1 MGLLDQVLGGAG
13 LGPQGGAQR
22 PGLGGT
28 VAAGVVLALLVKAVR
43 SYEASHGAMGQGR
56 SFDPQAQSAGDRAAA
71 SPTAAQGGL
80 GGILGGLGGMLG
92 GGGGGLGGLLGGL
105 GGAGALGA
113 LINQFQQKGYGQQVN
128 SWIGHGQNQP
138 LAPTQVAD
146 ALGDDTVQALQQ
158 QTGMPR
164 ESLLAELSH
173 LLPQAI
179 SEATPQ
185 GRPPT
190 DDELHQIARQ
200 PLPRTS

>member
-1 MGLLDQVLGGAG
+1 MGLLDEVLGGAG
-13 LGPQGGAQR
+13 LGPQAGGQR

-43 SYEASHGAMGQGR
+43 SYEASHGQAGATR
-56 SFDPQAQSAGDRAAA
+56 SFDPQAQPMGGAA
-71 SPTAAQGGL
+71 PAQGGGL
-80 GGILGGLGGMLG
+80 GGLLGGLGGMLG
-92 GGGGGLGGLLGGL
+92 QGGGGLGGLLGGL

-128 SWIGHGQNQP
+128 SWVGHGQNQP
-138 LAPTQVAD
+138 LAPAQVAD
-146 ALGDDTVQALQQ
+146 ALGDDTVQQLQQ

-164 ESLLAELSH
+164 ESLLADLAH

-179 SEATPQ
+179 NEATPQ
-185 GRPPT
+185 GRPPS
-190 DDELHQIARQ
+190 DEELHEIARQ